1 MFVLIDIILV
11 SPVIVNRKKEYSAEL
26 QMTCRESGVH
36 RTERRAV
43 TVRGLR
49 ILYHRRGRKSKAR
62 APHKLKKPSGERPE
76 GFIRDGFKRE
86 QKVVIRFTFFLIR
99 IYHDPPEKA

>member
-11 SPVIVNRKKEYSAEL
+11 SSVIVNRKKEYSAEL
-26 QMTCRESGVH
+26 QMTCRDSGIFG
-36 RTERRAV
+36 TEQTARRHGCA
-43 TVRGLR
+43 LR
-49 ILYHRRGRKSKAR
+49 LLYHSGYRKSK
-62 APHKLKKPSGERPE
+62 KGLKKPSGERPE

-99 IYHDPPEKA
+99 IYHAPDENA

>member
-26 QMTCRESGVH
+26 QMTCRDSGIH
-36 RTERRAV
+36 GKKSRAV
-43 TVRGLR
+43 TARGLR
-49 ILYHRRGRKSKAR
+49 LLYHRRYRKSK
-62 APHKLKKPSGERPE
+62 KGLKKPSGERPE

-99 IYHDPPEKA
+99 IYHAPDENA

>member
-11 SPVIVNRKKEYSAEL
+11 SPVIVNRKKEYSAEP
-26 QMTCRESGVH
+26 QRTCRDSGIFG
-36 RTERRAV
+36 TEQAGAPSRMRAGY
-43 TVRGLR
+43 GL
-49 ILYHRRGRKSKAR
+49 LYHRRYRKSKNG
-62 APHKLKKPSGERPE
+62 LKKPSGERPE

-99 IYHDPPEKA
+99 IYHAPAENA